1 MKFLTDI
8 STKMQSKERVQ
19 QVSDEGK
26 RTNVAILAAD
36 LWSLI
41 VQKAEHLIAFVSSQ
55 LFQDKGALWR

>member
-8 STKMQSKERVQ
+8 STKMQSKERIQ

-36 LWSLI
+36 
-41 VQKAEHLIAFVSSQ
+41 
-55 LFQDKGALWR
+55 